1 MKNTGKRFLLGIV
14 IVVLMYFMPFITI
27 QVKDASNRSWRVP
40 FGTQY
45 KNEEEGKLIFTSY
58 RSAYSLG
65 KDADN
70 AFHMYEENKCYGK
83 TFYYDDTNDV
93 SLYQHEEYGGFPSTL
108 VYSYENGD
116 ACYGWEL
123 DDEIAWP
130 YGKIEEVD
138 LNLTPEEAM
147 EKEWI
152 VIQDGKT
159 LNPGAYND
167 FSRMIKQGVY
177 CYSRAYI
184 IDKGETKII
193 DIQLLEDGKFL
204 VKKRDTETSTEETYV
219 RFTDGELEDG
229 SKPVTVYKIQDKNAE
244 GEILYIVKQ

>member
-1 MKNTGKRFLLGIV
+1 MQNTLKRFVIGLV
-14 IVVLMYFMPFITI
+14 IVVAMYFMPFITI
-27 QVKDASNRSWRVP
+27 QKQDNQNRSWRVP
-40 FGTQY
+40 FGTQFSHT
-45 KNEEEGKLIFTSY
+45 EDGKLVFTSF

-65 KDADN
+65 KDAEN

-83 TFYYDDTNDV
+83 TFYYDKTNDV
-93 SLYQHEEYGGFPSTL
+93 SFYQHIEEGGFPSTL
-108 VYSYENGD
+108 TYLYENGD
-116 ACYGWEL
+116 ACYGWTL

-130 YGKIEEVD
+130 FGSIDEVSLD
-138 LNLTPEEAM
+138 LTAEEAM

-152 VIQDGKT
+152 VIKDGHT

-184 IDKGETKII
+184 IDQNDVTII
-193 DIQLLEDGKFL
+193 DIQLLEDAKFL
-204 VKKRDTETSTEETYV
+204 VKKRNKNQTIEETYV
-219 RFTDGELEDG
+219 RFSDSELSDG

-244 GEILYIVKQ
+244 GEILYTVKQ